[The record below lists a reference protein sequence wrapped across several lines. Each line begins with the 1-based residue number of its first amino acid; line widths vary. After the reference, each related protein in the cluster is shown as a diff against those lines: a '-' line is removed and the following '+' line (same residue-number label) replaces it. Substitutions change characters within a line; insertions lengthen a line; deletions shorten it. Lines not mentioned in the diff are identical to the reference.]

1 MAATVAPSSSKLLAA
16 YLILCLLASGA
27 CGKPCDRSS
36 VDVSYERTGTVV
48 EGQPEWEVV
57 VRNTCSCS
65 LSHVQLT
72 CTGFSTVKEVDPS
85 LFRNLAND
93 QDHCLVNNGKPIAP
107 SSAVRF
113 SYAWLTPYDLPFFSA
128 QPRCT

>member
-1 MAATVAPSSSKLLAA
+1 MAATLAPSSSKLLAA
-16 YLILCLLASGA
+16 FLILYIVAHASG
-27 CGKPCDRSS
+27 KLCDKSS
-36 VDVSYERTGTVV
+36 VNVSYERTGTVV

-57 VRNTCSCS
+57 VRNTCGCS

-72 CTGFSTVKEVDPS
+72 CTGFSTVKEVDPR
-85 LFRNLAND
+85 LFRSLAKD
-93 QDHCLVNNGKPIAP
+93 QDHCLVNDGKPIAP
-107 SSAVRF
+107 SSTVRF